1 MTLQT
6 PRTIS
11 GQAMIGA
18 MRPYL
23 KRAIGP
29 TILAI
34 EAEAVAP
41 YFDALR
47 EANRVLGDLAARD
60 AASTW
65 DLAVRVDLVA
75 RATAARDLV
84 QTLLEDS
91 A

>member
-1 MTLQT
+1 MMLQT

-41 YFDALR
+41 YVDALR
-47 EANRVLGDLAARD
+47 EADRVLGDLAARD
-60 AASTW
+60 ATSPW
-65 DLAVRVDLVA
+65 DEALRLDLVQ

-84 QTLLEDS
+84 QALLEES
-91 A
+91 T